1 MKGRLAG
8 RGVAI
13 SSVSRHFRTAM
24 TDTTA
29 TRQAV
34 QNTTFAVLFAI
45 GFCHMLNDMMQ
56 ALLPAIYPSLK
67 QDFHLSFTQI
77 GLITLA
83 YQITASLLQPM
94 VGYFSDKKPMPYS
107 LSTSAVFTLIGLL
120 GLSIAGSYR
129 AIVICAMLIGVGS
142 AVFHPEA
149 SRVARM
155 ASGGRHGLA
164 QSMFQVGGNTGS
176 ALGPL
181 LAAALV
187 ASYGQR
193 SIAWAGLLALASI
206 IVLYNVGTWYKHHG
220 LARMRHH
227 THAHHNLSS
236 IKVWVSMTILL
247 MLMFSKFFY
256 LASITSYYT
265 FYLIQT
271 FHVSV
276 ANAQVH
282 LFLFLGAVA
291 AGTMLGGPLGDR
303 FGRKYVI
310 WLSILGILPFTMALP
325 YVNLFW
331 ISILSVFI
339 GVVLASAFPAIVV
352 YAQELLP
359 GRVGM
364 ISGMFF
370 GFSFGMGGVGAAVL
384 GWLADQTSITF
395 VYKVCAFLPAI
406 GILTAFLPNIGGDKN
421 AMPVVDAEP

>member
-1 MKGRLAG
+1 
-8 RGVAI
+8 
-13 SSVSRHFRTAM
+13 M

-29 TRQAV
+29 ARQAV

-67 QDFHLSFTQI
+67 TDFHLNFTQV
-77 GLITLA
+77 GMITLV

-94 VGYFSDKKPMPYS
+94 IGYFSDKKPMPYS
-107 LSTSAVFTLIGLL
+107 LPGGAVFTLLGLL
-120 GLSIAGSYR
+120 GLSIAGSYGV
-129 AIVICAMLIGVGS
+129 ILICAMVIGIGS
-142 AVFHPEA
+142 AVFHPES

-164 QSMFQVGGNTGS
+164 QSIFQLGGNTGS

-187 ASYGQR
+187 ARYGQS
-193 SIAWAGLLALASI
+193 SIAWAGLLALTSI

-220 LARMRHH
+220 LARLHSHRA
-227 THAHHNLSS
+227 HAHHNLSS
-236 IKVWVSMTILL
+236 MKVWVSVTILL

-271 FHVSV
+271 FHVSI
-276 ANAQVH
+276 ASAQVH
-282 LFLFLGAVA
+282 LFIFLGAVA
-291 AGTMLGGPLGDR
+291 AGTMAGGPLGDR
-303 FGRKYVI
+303 FGRKYII
-310 WLSILGILPFTMALP
+310 WLSILGILPFTMVLP
-325 YVNLFW
+325 YANLFW
-331 ISILSVFI
+331 TSVLSVII

-370 GFSFGMGGVGAAVL
+370 GFSFGMGGIGAAVL

-406 GILTAFLPNIGGDKN
+406 GLLTAFLPNIGGEKN
-421 AMPVVDAEP
+421 ALPVVDPEP